1 MKSLL
6 FKDLLR
12 AKIDADLK
20 KNWSAFLLLIY
31 SLGLTT
37 MSVSITMIESA
48 YIDLI
53 IGKNLFFRWKVS
65 KQTWFSWFLEDT
77 SASYWYFVMKSFVSK
92 ILSSFAADIKSLII
106 SALVTLR
113 TKLEAPF
120 LNVFGVF
127 MAFVELFDMVQAN
140 DSWS

>member
-31 SLGLTT
+31 SSGLTT

-53 IGKNLFFRWKVS
+53 IGKNLFFR
-65 KQTWFSWFLEDT
+65 
-77 SASYWYFVMKSFVSK
+77 
-92 ILSSFAADIKSLII
+92 
-106 SALVTLR
+106 
-113 TKLEAPF
+113 
-120 LNVFGVF
+120 
-127 MAFVELFDMVQAN
+127 
-140 DSWS
+140 

>member
-53 IGKNLFFRWKVS
+53 IGKNLFFR
-65 KQTWFSWFLEDT
+65 
-77 SASYWYFVMKSFVSK
+77 
-92 ILSSFAADIKSLII
+92 
-106 SALVTLR
+106 
-113 TKLEAPF
+113 
-120 LNVFGVF
+120 
-127 MAFVELFDMVQAN
+127 
-140 DSWS
+140 

>member
-1 MKSLL
+1 
-6 FKDLLR
+6 
-12 AKIDADLK
+12 
-20 KNWSAFLLLIY
+20 
-31 SLGLTT
+31 
-37 MSVSITMIESA
+37 
-48 YIDLI
+48 
-53 IGKNLFFRWKVS
+53 
-65 KQTWFSWFLEDT
+65 
-77 SASYWYFVMKSFVSK
+77 MKSFVSK

-140 DSWS
+140 DS